1 MFLYNLI
8 ISIKYSYTYSSKYKL
23 QLLILYIIAIMSDVI
38 TLLPLYLFGR
48 SVDYVISK
56 DLEYVKKIIIYMI
69 IIFFANSILSSIE
82 TYLSVNLNNRITYDI
97 KTKLFGKIMNTTMSE
112 YQKLKTGEYISRI
125 EGDASVICKFI
136 INDLSDFIIYI
147 IDIVVSL
154 YFILKISW
162 KLSLIAIVIIPINF
176 LFMFFLGKSIDTNT
190 RKGKKI
196 SDAYFAYLNEVL
208 NSYKE
213 IKCLNIVQNVMN
225 KYSSFINKSIKNTF
239 IIKMITLIYNLV
251 NQFISSISQWMILF
265 YASLLII
272 GNKLTVG
279 GYVAFNSYLGKFVS
293 SIYKFSDFHI
303 SMKTLKISIERIEYI
318 NSLSYEETIEKMDN
332 ILFKSG
338 NIIINNINFKY
349 DNTNNYL
356 LDRFSL
362 KIKPNSLYGIV
373 GLNGCG
379 KSTLLNL
386 ICRLYKVNNGNII
399 IDGYN
404 VNDISLNSLRN
415 NIVYIQQDPF
425 IFSGTIFENLAVLN
439 HNAKI
444 QDIKKACKMAHI
456 DNYIESLS
464 QKYSTRI
471 GDGAMNLSGGQKQK
485 LAIARA
491 IISNRKIFLFDEI
504 TSGLDG
510 ESEEYILNTLN
521 LLSKNKT
528 IIVIAH
534 RLTTLLQV
542 DNIFVMNNGKLVG
555 NGNHYELIEYCYEY
569 KRLYGEHWNKY
580 KNRNVV
586 LK

>member
-1 MFLYNLI
+1 M
-8 ISIKYSYTYSSKYKL
+8 YSSKYKF
-23 QLLILYIIAIMSDVI
+23 QLLILYTIAIISDVI
-38 TLLPLYLFGR
+38 TLLPLYLFGK
-48 SVDYVISK
+48 SVDYVICK
-56 DLEYVKKIIIYMI
+56 NLVYIKKIIIFMI
-69 IIFFANSILSSIE
+69 IIFFVNSILSSIE
-82 TYLSVNLNNRITYDI
+82 TYLSAKLNNKITYDI
-97 KTKLFGKIMNTTMSE
+97 KTKLFNKIMSTTMSE
-112 YQKLKTGEYISRI
+112 YQKLKIGEYVSRI

-154 YFILKISW
+154 YFILKISL
-162 KLSLIAIVIIPINF
+162 KLSLIAIMIIPINF

-196 SDAYFAYLNEVL
+196 ADSYFAYLNEVL

-213 IKCLNIVQNVMN
+213 IKCLNILQNVMN
-225 KYSSFINKSIKNTF
+225 RYSSFLNESIKNTF

-251 NQFISSISQWMILF
+251 NQFIASISQWMILF
-265 YASLLII
+265 YASILII

-279 GYVAFNSYLGKFVS
+279 SYVAFNSYLGKFVN

-303 SMKTLKISIERIEYI
+303 SMKTLKVSMERVEYI
-318 NSLSYEETIEKMDN
+318 NSLSYEQPVEKMDN
-332 ILFKSG
+332 ILFKRGS
-338 NIIINNINFKY
+338 IIINNINFKY
-349 DNTNNYL
+349 DDSNNYL
-356 LDRFSL
+356 LNNFSL

-386 ICRLYKVNNGNII
+386 ICRLYEVNNGNII

-404 VNDISLNSLRN
+404 INDISLNSLRN

-425 IFSGTIFENLAVLN
+425 IFSGSIFENLAILN
-439 HNAKI
+439 HNVKI
-444 QDIKKACKMAHI
+444 EDVKKACETAHI
-456 DNYIESLS
+456 DNYIESLP
-464 QKYSTRI
+464 QKYLTRI
-471 GDGAMNLSGGQKQK
+471 GDGAMSLSGGQKQK

-542 DNIFVMNNGKLVG
+542 HNIFVMSNGKLVG
-555 NGNHYELIEYCYEY
+555 NGSHYELIQYCDEY
-569 KRLYGEHWNKY
+569 KKLYGEHWNKY
-580 KNRNVV
+580 INRNVV